1 MQMPMTSSELE
12 KVVRRV
18 LNAVRSFSEVDG
30 DSLAEDITTLRAHLA
45 ARQDFFEVARN
56 TTELQAVSLVFD
68 YEDSRGGSFSPAVF
82 IVGRQMLDQTRWLRR
97 ELQDRAS
104 DRLKWG
110 RQVVWA
116 LMAYALWM
124 HRNNKLRQMSEV
136 LDAVEKFI
144 KALLCHHNSGFL
156 GTRSRFHFYRGLQQR
171 DQGDF
176 ESATENFQESFRF
189 ARERHDVKIE
199 SLREKPNEIAA
210 RVEEIFYRCCLTRV
224 QAFGFGEVAF
234 FKGDLAG
241 ALAWFRTA
249 MAGLENH
256 QGLQRWPLAVEVYL
270 QGASALISQ
279 FTLEGRER
287 ITTAKSRLEDLARR
301 LASLHRGYSE
311 LADAFSQLANLR
323 LEQMGEAEQNPANT
337 ALTVNLTKEV
347 LNKVSAMRPSVHQS
361 ESKDKAGT
369 PVRRHGAISTLISLI
384 CAEILFRGGREAE
397 CREEVKWIR
406 EQFESNNFAQTEADL
421 LEIQLD
427 LMSKKSADARS
438 LIDRKSHNLQ
448 LRANRNQRAFWW
460 ALASLASADPAAK
473 SPLSAGLFAERANS
487 IDSRVRHGFVNH
499 FVQAVVIQTTRQT
512 PIIHPMPY
520 QEATPNF
527 SLKANLNAAIE
538 NVLKAVTAA
547 HPEVVNREQLS
558 GILGY
563 EKNTTYGR
571 HNQYIERWLEARG
584 RAPFGPHPDGQ

>member
-1 MQMPMTSSELE
+1 MPMTSSELE

-30 DSLAEDITTLRAHLA
+30 DSLPGDIATLQAHLA
-45 ARQDFFEVARN
+45 TRQDFFEVARS

-68 YEDSRGGSFSPAVF
+68 YEDSRGGSFSRAVF

-97 ELQDRAS
+97 ELEDRAS

-136 LDAVEKFI
+136 LDAAEKFI
-144 KALLCHHNSGFL
+144 KALLCHHDSGFL
-156 GTRSRFHFYRGLQQR
+156 GTRSRFHFYRGLQHR

-189 ARERHDVKIE
+189 ARERHAVKIVG
-199 SLREKPNEIAA
+199 LRKKPNEIAA

-249 MAGLENH
+249 MAALENH
-256 QGLQRWPLAVEVYL
+256 PGLERWPLAVEVYL

-279 FTLEGRER
+279 FTPEGKKL
-287 ITTAKSRLEDLARR
+287 ITKAKSRLEDLARQ

-311 LADAFSQLANLR
+311 LADAFSHLAELR
-323 LEQMGEAEQNPANT
+323 LEQMGGADQNPAYT
-337 ALTVNLTKEV
+337 GLTVSLTEEV

-361 ESKDKAGT
+361 ESKDKAGA

-384 CAEILFRGGREAE
+384 CAEILLRGGREAE

-406 EQFESNNFAQTEADL
+406 EQFESNVFAQTEADL

-427 LMSKKSADARS
+427 LMSKKSADART

-473 SPLSAGLFAERANS
+473 SPLSARLFAERANS
-487 IDSRVRHGFVNH
+487 IDARVRHGFVNH
-499 FVQAVVIQTTRQT
+499 FVQAVVSQTTRQT

-538 NVLKAVTAA
+538 NVLRAVTAA

-558 GILGY
+558 EILGY
-563 EKNTTYGR
+563 EKDTTYGR
-571 HNQYIERWLEARG
+571 HNQYIERWLEDRA
-584 RAPFGPHPDGQ
+584 RAPFGPYPDDQ